1 MQKKGGKYSGRF
13 ITEKRP
19 AGDRAGLIRTLP
31 ERDAGR
37 QRRPVAERERRRDD
51 RIRRRER
58 KYAGERES
66 ENLPERDA
74 PDDGEGPPLSEK
86 PATSLTGEEIVRQRD
101 FKERERRGEMKF
113 HFSLSFEPKQKEN
126 KKK

>member
-13 ITEKRP
+13 ITEKRH
-19 AGDRAGLIRTLP
+19 AGDRAGLRRTLP

-37 QRRPVAERERRRDD
+37 QRRPAAERERRRDD

-74 PDDGEGPPLSEK
+74 PDTGRRRR
-86 PATSLTGEEIVRQRD
+86 ATS
-101 FKERERRGEMKF
+101 EREAGDVTDRRGD
-113 HFSLSFEPKQKEN
+113 L
-126 KKK
+126 